1 MIQGVSKFV
10 YRVSLKDFTDSN
22 DVNVFREKF
31 VYITKSIFDEIN
43 LNLDQPLNLI
53 YKKTKE
59 EQRKSVSKILE
70 SENIIP
76 HYIWSS
82 LHVDIK
88 YVKNDILDFE
98 KLRAEDHN
106 YKDAIFITEEDGN
119 YYCGSEV
126 EKMSK
131 SKFNVVNPDQII
143 EQYGADTFRM
153 YEMFLGPIDTA
164 KPWDTN
170 GISGV
175 ANFIRKFWRL
185 FYDDLGNRK
194 DALNASNNIEATQEE
209 LKILHKTIKKINQ
222 DIENLSFNT
231 CVSTFMIGVN
241 DLSKLKTV
249 SKSTLLDFIKL
260 IAPFAPHTAE
270 ILWTNLGNSTSVV
283 EAEFPKHDEQYLVES
298 AFNYPIQ
305 INGKHRANIE
315 IALDSSQEDIQNVV
329 LADERVLKFTEGKA
343 PKKFIVVQ
351 GRIINVVV

>member
-1 MIQGVSKFV
+1 M
-10 YRVSLKDFTDSN
+10 
-22 DVNVFREKF
+22 
-31 VYITKSIFDEIN
+31 
-43 LNLDQPLNLI
+43 
-53 YKKTKE
+53 
-59 EQRKSVSKILE
+59 
-70 SENIIP
+70 
-76 HYIWSS
+76 
-82 LHVDIK
+82 HVDIK

-98 KLRAEDHN
+98 KLKEEDHN
-106 YKDAIFITEEDGN
+106 YQDAIFITEEDGN

-185 FYDDLGNRK
+185 FYDDLGNAK
-194 DALNASNNIEATQEE
+194 NIEVEPTPEE
-209 LKILHKTIKKINQ
+209 LKILHKTIKKINE
-222 DIENLSFNT
+222 DIERLGFNT

-241 DLSKLKTV
+241 ELAKLKTV
-249 SKSTLLDFIKL
+249 SKSTLIEFVKL

-270 ILWTNLGNSTSVV
+270 VLWSNLGNENSVV
-283 EAEFPKHDEQYLVES
+283 DAAFPKHDEQYLVES

-315 IALDSSQEDIQNVV
+315 IPLDMPQDEIQKLV
-329 LADERVLKFTEGKA
+329 LADEKVNKFMEGNP

-351 GRIINVVV
+351 GRIINVVL

>member
-1 MIQGVSKFV
+1 MLRIDK
-10 YRVSLKDFTDSN
+10 KDLFK
-22 DVNVFREKF
+22 R
-31 VYITKSIFDEIN
+31 
-43 LNLDQPLNLI
+43 
-53 YKKTKE
+53 
-59 EQRKSVSKILE
+59 
-70 SENIIP
+70 
-76 HYIWSS
+76 
-82 LHVDIK
+82 LHVDISF
-88 YVKNDILDFE
+88 VNSNLLDVE
-98 KLRAEDHN
+98 H
-106 YKDAIFITEEDGN
+106 YKDYLIKNLSTEGFFFSSTDNAFYVER
-119 YYCGSEV
+119 EV

-185 FYDDLGNRK
+185 FYDDLGVAKNIDV
-194 DALNASNNIEATQEE
+194 DATHDEF
-209 LKILHKTIKKINQ
+209 KILHKTIKKINQ

-241 DLSKLKTV
+241 ELAKLKTV
-249 SKSTLLDFIKL
+249 SKSTLIEFIKL

-270 ILWTNLGNSTSVV
+270 VLWSNLGNTTSIVDV
-283 EAEFPKHDEQYLVES
+283 DFPTHDEQYLVES
-298 AFNYPIQ
+298 VFNYPIQ

-315 IALDSSQEDIQNVV
+315 ISLDMAQENIQQLV
-329 LADERVLKFTEGKA
+329 LSDERVHKFTEGKE